1 MEFINNF
8 IYLEEVLGTAIAL
21 NILLEIP
28 IFIGV
33 VITIFTTLL
42 FLMIQ
47 LWSGIRMLEV
57 NDLSFFKK
65 TNYSKSNKFILG
77 NFLFFLDSFCLF
89 FINHVWLFLCKFNL
103 Y

>member
-1 MEFINNF
+1 MEFISNF

-47 LWSGIRMLEV
+47 LWSGMRMLEV
-57 NDLSFFKK
+57 N
-65 TNYSKSNKFILG
+65 
-77 NFLFFLDSFCLF
+77 
-89 FINHVWLFLCKFNL
+89 NL
-103 Y
+103 